1 MQQKIARRAIAR
13 AVAAL
18 VAAPGLA
25 IAQSGAIE
33 EIVVQA
39 SPIRDSQQA
48 ALDAKRYADNFV
60 DVVSAD
66 TIGRFPDQNLA
77 DSLGRLPG
85 VAIERD
91 QGQARYLNLRGA
103 PFRWTGIAF
112 DGIEVP
118 GAENGR
124 IPRFD
129 SFPAVITSRLEAN
142 KAILPSMPGESV
154 SGFINVH
161 TFNPFDVEGLSV
173 FGDFGMGEQNLG
185 GGDVSK
191 RALRLSWSDER
202 FGAVVYAS
210 ENSRDQIT
218 DNREYDLERA
228 DNGQILVNE
237 LDFRS
242 YFVDRKD
249 SAIGGRLEYR
259 GTGALTSVFASTLYS
274 EFVDDEQRNQFV
286 FEMVDPQPGAQRDNV
301 PVAVSRWLEDGQYK
315 NSTHTSTL
323 GGDFAVNGWRLES
336 RLNYTETDFDI
347 RLPIPLSLGTGT
359 LASFDVRDST
369 DPLLTLAQ
377 PLDSLEYPVT
387 LGIDFGSRLAIE
399 ASKLKLDARRNIT
412 LAGRDTELGLG
423 LQLDRRESEGFAL
436 NQAILPLPA
445 FDIDAF
451 NLGTPWESNTTNSI
465 GATYYD
471 NAGVRAAWEAGGGLG
486 PVDPAPDQTVAIDE
500 DIVAAYAMATTDF
513 DWGNVV
519 YGLRMEYTDYTS
531 SGLAGEQP
539 ISVDDDFV
547 NWLPSVHV
555 NIDLAEDVKLRASGS
570 TGVNRP
576 TYNEWRA
583 AANVNVVDQQVTGG
597 NPFLKAEEAMGIDL
611 SLEWYFA
618 SASILSL
625 GAFHREID
633 NVIYQDVSTVDG
645 GNYLPGAE
653 GEAWRLSGATNG
665 DDGRLTGLEANFM
678 ISAADFLPD
687 PFSGLGL
694 SSNVT
699 ILDSEFKALDGRTL
713 GLPGTSDLI
722 FNASVFYELA
732 GLSLRLNYQYRD
744 EWISPI
750 EDPSEVW
757 GEMERVDAT
766 LLYDL
771 PFDVGGAILSLYAN
785 ANNLTDETDV
795 RFAGNGTI
803 NQSESFGRHYT
814 VGVRVN
820 Y

>member
-1 MQQKIARRAIAR
+1 MRHKIARRVLAR
-13 AVAAL
+13 AIVAL
-18 VAAPGLA
+18 MAAPGLA
-25 IAQSGAIE
+25 VAQPAAIE
-33 EIVVQA
+33 EVIVQG

-112 DGIEVP
+112 DGIDVP

-161 TFNPFDVEGLSV
+161 TFNPFDVEGLSI
-173 FGDFGMGEQNLG
+173 FGDFGTGEQNLG

-191 RALRLSWSDER
+191 RALRLSWSGER
-202 FGAVVYAS
+202 LGAVIYAS
-210 ENSRDQIT
+210 ENRREQIT
-218 DNREYDLERA
+218 DNREYDLGRT
-228 DNGQILVNE
+228 DDGQLVVNE

-242 YFVDRKD
+242 YFVDRED
-249 SAIGGRLEYR
+249 SALGGRIEYR
-259 GTGALTSVFASTLYS
+259 GSGVLTSVFASTLYS

-286 FEMVDPQPGAQRDNV
+286 FEITDPQPGTQRENV
-301 PVAVSRWLEDGQYK
+301 PVAVSRWLEEGRYK

-323 GGDFAVNGWRLES
+323 GADVAVNGWRLES
-336 RLNYTETDFDI
+336 RLNYTETDFDV
-347 RLPIPLSLGTGT
+347 RLPIPFSLGTGT

-377 PLDSLEYPVT
+377 PLASLEYPVT
-387 LGIDFGSRLAIE
+387 LGIDFGSKLEIE
-399 ASKLKLDARRNIT
+399 ASKLKLDARRDMT

-423 LQLDRRESEGFAL
+423 LQIDRRESEGFAL

-465 GATYYD
+465 GGTYYD
-471 NAGVRAAWEAGGGLG
+471 NAGVRAAWEAAGGIG
-486 PVDPAPDQTVAIDE
+486 PIDPPPDQTVAIDE
-500 DIVAAYAMATTDF
+500 DIVAAYVMATTDF

-519 YGLRMEYTDYTS
+519 YGLRMEHTDYTS
-531 SGLAGEQP
+531 SGLAGEQS

-555 NIDLAEDVKLRASGS
+555 NINLAEDVKLRVSGS

-583 AANVNVVDQQVTGG
+583 AANVSVVDQQVTGG

-625 GAFHREID
+625 GAFHRGID

-699 ILDSEFKALDGRTL
+699 ILDSEFKTQDGLTL

-722 FNASVFYELA
+722 YNASVFYELA
-732 GLSLRLNYQYRD
+732 GVSLRLNYQYRD

-771 PFDVGGAILSLYAN
+771 PFDMGGAILSLYAN